1 MKIYQ
6 RSYYTQEYSSPF
18 YNNILPVNGDE
29 LVMGNIPVGSQMEYR
44 IERTTPMG
52 TSAPDYDLL
61 YMPYRDVSQKSSIY
75 IKRVKH
81 SDVSKIE
88 SWRGA
93 PEYLIKGWRV
103 KKDGTNVSVVEEFS
117 TRIDCTSKKDTVWFN
132 ANRLVMSDWQPGFDG
147 ATWYDKISLYAIELD
162 DNGDLL
168 NNIATSAQSAQ
179 KIYTEWGKASTGK
192 ASENK
197 GETPNN
203 VIRSRVKAIEP
214 TTIAAITFTV
224 TEVVG
229 LIAKWVKTEDDRI
242 GFMYL
247 DYYENPNKTFVI
259 PAEKGGVFTME
270 VSDRP

>member
-1 MKIYQ
+1 M
-6 RSYYTQEYSSPF
+6 
-18 YNNILPVNGDE
+18 NGDE

-147 ATWYDKISLYAIELD
+147 ATWYDNISLYAIELD

-168 NNIATSAQSAQ
+168 NNIAISAQSAQ

-203 VIRSRVKAIEP
+203 VIRSRVKAMEP
-214 TTIAAITFTV
+214 ATIAAITFTV

>member
-1 MKIYQ
+1 M
-6 RSYYTQEYSSPF
+6 
-18 YNNILPVNGDE
+18 NGDE

-117 TRIDCTSKKDTVWFN
+117 TRIDCTSKKDTV
-132 ANRLVMSDWQPGFDG
+132 
-147 ATWYDKISLYAIELD
+147 
-162 DNGDLL
+162 
-168 NNIATSAQSAQ
+168 
-179 KIYTEWGKASTGK
+179 
-192 ASENK
+192 
-197 GETPNN
+197 
-203 VIRSRVKAIEP
+203 
-214 TTIAAITFTV
+214 
-224 TEVVG
+224 
-229 LIAKWVKTEDDRI
+229 
-242 GFMYL
+242 
-247 DYYENPNKTFVI
+247 
-259 PAEKGGVFTME
+259 
-270 VSDRP
+270 